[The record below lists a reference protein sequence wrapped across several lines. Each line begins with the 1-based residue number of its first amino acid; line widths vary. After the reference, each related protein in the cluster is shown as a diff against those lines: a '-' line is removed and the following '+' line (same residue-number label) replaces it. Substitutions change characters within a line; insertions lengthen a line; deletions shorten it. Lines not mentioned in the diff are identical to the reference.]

1 MNINLFLAENPNF
14 KLVKATFPTH
24 AKQYTYKTIL
34 DVEVGDTAVV
44 KTVEG
49 DLKCVQIE
57 EVIPANE
64 TDLNFNYEIKWLVT
78 VVDKKHYRECKEMEA
93 ELNKKLNAIRASKQR
108 QQALE
113 QMAEHYG
120 QDSIEEVKKLVRL

>member
-14 KLVKATFPTH
+14 KLVKATFPSS

-34 DVEVGDTAVV
+34 DVEAGDTAVV
-44 KTVEG
+44 KTLEG
-49 DLKCVQIE
+49 LKCVQIE
-57 EVIPANE
+57 DVIPANE
-64 TDLNFNYEIKWLVT
+64 TDLNFSFEIKWLVT
-78 VVDKKHYRECKEMEA
+78 VVDKEHYRECKEMEA